1 MTEIDQER
9 KKILQLRKAIVA
21 MQDAL
26 DDAIGYLNEREEEL
40 FNDYELNM
48 IRRPNGLR

>member
-1 MTEIDQER
+1 MTEIDKER
-9 KKILQLRKAIVA
+9 KKLLQLRKAIVA

-26 DDAIGYLNEREEEL
+26 EDAIGYLNEREEEL
-40 FNDYELNM
+40 FNAVELEM